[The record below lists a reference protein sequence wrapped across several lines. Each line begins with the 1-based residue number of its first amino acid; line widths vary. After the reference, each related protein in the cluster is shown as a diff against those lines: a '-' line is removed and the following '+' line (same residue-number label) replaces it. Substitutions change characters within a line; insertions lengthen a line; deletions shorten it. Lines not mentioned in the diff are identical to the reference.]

1 MQIEPLITTFQEV
14 PVATTPETLRVAL
27 ANHQLTPSRGLIA
40 ETVRY
45 LHEHETS
52 LDVLVSAAP
61 ERSEWNDA
69 ELNLMEAD
77 LFTCQEL
84 GADGVIIGATTKAGQ
99 LDYEGLAVLIG
110 AADGM
115 ELFFSPA
122 ITQLPESEWATA
134 FQWLSEQQFSG
145 IVATDHLTALSE
157 ALSAFPTLQL
167 IPLVASAEE
176 QAAVNNQLHPHRIIT
191 PLS

>member
-14 PVATTPETLRVAL
+14 PAATTTATLRVAL

-61 ERSEWNDA
+61 ERSAWNDA
-69 ELNLMEAD
+69 ELNLMESD

-84 GADGVIIGATTKAGQ
+84 GADGVIIGATTKTGQ

-122 ITQLPESEWATA
+122 ITQLPESEWETA
-134 FQWLSEQQFSG
+134 FAWLSEQQFSG
-145 IVATDHLTALSE
+145 IVAADHLAALAE
-157 ALSAFPTLQL
+157 ALTAFPTLQL
-167 IPLVASAEE
+167 IPLVASEAE
-176 QAAVNNQLHPHRIIT
+176 QATVNNQLHPQRIIT
-191 PLS
+191 PLR